1 MLVGSATL
9 RKLELR
15 TRSKASVIHQGVE
28 DSQARLKLLKAGN
41 SFVTGLERTL
51 VSPRVKITS
60 NPAILDK
67 KFSAPGLASSK
78 KFDDQSANDEL
89 QSSDKYRS
97 SLLIRLENSCTDL
110 TSPRSDTHLKGGKQ
124 FGRKGLDIDSQLDAI
139 ATVRVQSDRAAGKVV
154 AAAQNK
160 FRDVDDPSMHEFLV
174 GCHVLALKEQHRR
187 KLQKQ
192 LDEVQAVKDQFMQDR
207 FIKPLGSSKVLSPT
221 FLVKKKHNPKVI
233 LNWHATMKTSREIII
248 QPSDDQNSQRVTTEQ
263 TMKVNP
269 TASNTK
275 PGVIT
280 KDLIITLPPKSET
293 QPYEE
298 PEEETISPR
307 RQNRVNP
314 TKAPQQNQKARN
326 FSLNKLIKGFPE
338 KEAKAINSKLEVRK
352 IGSNRYQIKD
362 IEQEKIRKIVKG
374 LVRSKKTDD
383 QFIAGLCQD

>member
-28 DSQARLKLLKAGN
+28 DSQARLKLIKAGN

-51 VSPRVKITS
+51 VSPRVKITP
-60 NPAILDK
+60 NAVILDK
-67 KFSAPGLASSK
+67 KFSAPGLTSSK
-78 KFDDQSANDEL
+78 KFEPQGDDEL

-97 SLLIRLENSCTDL
+97 SLLVRLENSCTDL
-110 TSPRSDTHLKGGKQ
+110 TSPRSDTLLKGSKQ
-124 FGRKGLDIDSQLDAI
+124 FGRKGFDNDSQLNI
-139 ATVRVQSDRAAGKVV
+139 VSVKVQSDRAAGKVI
-154 AAAQNK
+154 AAAQKK
-160 FRDVDDPSMHEFLV
+160 FRDVDDPNMHEFLV

-192 LDEVQAVKDQFMQDR
+192 LDEVQAVKDQFMQEK
-207 FIKPLGSSKVLSPT
+207 FIKPLGSSKVSSPT

-233 LNWHATMKTSREIII
+233 LNWHATMKTSREVIA
-248 QPSDDQNSQRVTTEQ
+248 QPTDDQMSQRVTTEPII
-263 TMKVNP
+263 KIDP
-269 TASNTK
+269 TSSIAKLGTA
-275 PGVIT
+275 T

-298 PEEETISPR
+298 PEEENISPR
-307 RQNRVNP
+307 KLNRANP

-326 FSLNKLIKGFPE
+326 FSLNKLIKGNPE
-338 KEAKAINSKLEVRK
+338 IEAKAINSKLEVRR

-383 QFIAGLCQD
+383 QFIAGLCHD